1 LKKIIQMTRTLS
13 IIGFL
18 VTISLASFGQN
29 PSFKKW
35 ENPEAIFQRAIKEKK
50 PILLEAFLPTCS
62 HCLAYDKT
70 LRNPIIKNYLDKN
83 FLAYQLDL
91 SKRENGLFLRKNKI
105 YIPSTPSFIILS
117 PEGKTWHIEIMGE
130 ELNSVPGI
138 LKTLQLATDPKQR
151 DAAKLVRYQ
160 AGDRQP
166 ELLLSTA
173 FYTRVTMDTIQNMA
187 IVNDY
192 AKTEAVENYG
202 SELNFLLIQKAML
215 DSDNPIFCYFIN
227 HLPTYYAK
235 YDTALVKQMAENTLM
250 SSIFASRARKYS
262 PERIE
267 SIKKDLATLGIPGKQ
282 IAMRFIVLEVL
293 IDLDQAD
300 SAKAIARINAF
311 YEGKPIPEKEKAFWC
326 KQLTRKGD
334 TTSPCPLP

>member
-1 LKKIIQMTRTLS
+1 LINATL
-13 IIGFL
+13 
-18 VTISLASFGQN
+18 SFGQN
-29 PSFKKW
+29 PSFKTW
-35 ENPEAIFQRAIKEKK
+35 EAPEAIFQRAAKEKK
-50 PILLEAFLPTCS
+50 PILLEAFLPTCP

-70 LRNPIIKNYLDKN
+70 LRSPVIKNYLDKN

-91 SKRENGLFLRKNKI
+91 SKRENGLFLRQHKI
-105 YIPSTPSFIILS
+105 FIPSTPSFIILS
-117 PEGKTWHIEIMGE
+117 PEGKTWHVEIMGE

-138 LKTLQLATDPKQR
+138 LKTLQIATDPKLR

-160 AGDRQP
+160 QGERQP
-166 ELLLSTA
+166 DLLLSTA
-173 FYTRVTMDTIQNMA
+173 FYTRVTMDTTQNMA

-192 AKTEAVENYG
+192 AKAEAPENYG

-215 DSDNPIFCYFIN
+215 DSDNPIFNYFIN
-227 HLPTYYAK
+227 HLPSYYAK
-235 YDTALVKQMAENTLM
+235 YDSAMVKQMAENTLM

-262 PERIE
+262 PEHIQ
-267 SIKKDLATLGIPGKQ
+267 SIKKDLSALGIPEKQ

-293 IDLDQAD
+293 IDLDHAD
-300 SAKAIARINAF
+300 MATAVARINKF

-334 TTSPCPLP
+334 ASSPCPLP

>member
-1 LKKIIQMTRTLS
+1 MTRLLLFV
-13 IIGFL
+13 GFL
-18 VTISLASFGQN
+18 LINATLSFGQN
-29 PSFKKW
+29 PSFKTW
-35 ENPEAIFQRAIKEKK
+35 EAPEAIFQRAAKEKK
-50 PILLEAFLPTCS
+50 PILLEAFLPTCP

-70 LRNPIIKNYLDKN
+70 LRSPVIKNYLDKN

-91 SKRENGLFLRKNKI
+91 SKRENGLFLRQHKI
-105 YIPSTPSFIILS
+105 FIPSTPSFIILS
-117 PEGKTWHIEIMGE
+117 PEGKTWHVEIMGE

-138 LKTLQLATDPKQR
+138 LKTLQIATDPKLR

-160 AGDRQP
+160 QGERQP
-166 ELLLSTA
+166 DLLLSTA
-173 FYTRVTMDTIQNMA
+173 FYTRVTMDTTQNMA

-192 AKTEAVENYG
+192 AKAEAPENYG

-215 DSDNPIFCYFIN
+215 DSDNPIFNYFIK
-227 HLPTYYAK
+227 HLPSYYAK
-235 YDTALVKQMAENTLM
+235 YDSAMVKQMAENTLM

-262 PERIE
+262 PERIQ
-267 SIKKDLATLGIPGKQ
+267 SIKKDLSALGIPEKQ

-293 IDLDQAD
+293 IDLDHAD
-300 SAKAIARINAF
+300 MATAVARINKF

-334 TTSPCPLP
+334 ASSPCPLP

>member
-1 LKKIIQMTRTLS
+1 MTRLLLLVS
-13 IIGFL
+13 FL
-18 VTISLASFGQN
+18 MINAALAFGQN
-29 PSFKKW
+29 PSFKTW
-35 ENPEAIFQRAIKEKK
+35 EAPEAIFQRAAKEKK
-50 PILLEAFLPTCS
+50 PILLEAFLPTCP

-70 LRNPIIKNYLDKN
+70 LRSPTIKNYLDKN

-91 SKRENGLFLRKNKI
+91 SKRENGLFLRQHKI
-105 YIPSTPSFIILS
+105 FIPSTPSFIILS
-117 PEGKTWHIEIMGE
+117 PEGKTWHVEIMGE

-138 LKTLQLATDPKQR
+138 LKTLQIATDPKLR

-160 AGDRQP
+160 QGERQP
-166 ELLLSTA
+166 DLLLSTA
-173 FYTRVTMDTIQNMA
+173 FYTRVTMDTTQNIT

-192 AKTEAVENYG
+192 AKAEAPENYG

-215 DSDNPIFCYFIN
+215 DSDNPIFNYFIN
-227 HLPTYYAK
+227 HLPAYYAK
-235 YDTALVKQMAENTLM
+235 YDSAMVKQMAENTLM

-262 PERIE
+262 PERIQ
-267 SIKKDLATLGIPGKQ
+267 SIKKDLSALGIPEKQ

-293 IDLDQAD
+293 IDLDHAD
-300 SAKAIARINAF
+300 MANAVARINKF

-334 TTSPCPLP
+334 ASSPCPLP

>member
-1 LKKIIQMTRTLS
+1 MTRLLLL
-13 IIGFL
+13 IGFL
-18 VTISLASFGQN
+18 LINATLSFGQN
-29 PSFKKW
+29 PSFKTW
-35 ENPEAIFQRAIKEKK
+35 EAPEAIFQRAAKEKK
-50 PILLEAFLPTCS
+50 PILLEAFLPTCP

-70 LRNPIIKNYLDKN
+70 LRSPVIKNYLDKN

-91 SKRENGLFLRKNKI
+91 SKRENGLFLRQHKI
-105 YIPSTPSFIILS
+105 FIPSTPSFIILS
-117 PEGKTWHIEIMGE
+117 PEGKTWHVEIMGE

-138 LKTLQLATDPKQR
+138 LKTLQIATDPKLR

-160 AGDRQP
+160 QGERQP
-166 ELLLSTA
+166 DLLLSTA
-173 FYTRVTMDTIQNMA
+173 FYTRVTMDTTQNMA

-192 AKTEAVENYG
+192 AKAEAPENYG

-215 DSDNPIFCYFIN
+215 DSDNPIFNYFIN
-227 HLPTYYAK
+227 HLPSYYAK
-235 YDTALVKQMAENTLM
+235 YDSAMVKQMAENTLM

-262 PERIE
+262 PEHIQ
-267 SIKKDLATLGIPGKQ
+267 SIKKDLSALGIPEKQ

-293 IDLDQAD
+293 IDLDHAD
-300 SAKAIARINAF
+300 MATAVARINKF

-334 TTSPCPLP
+334 ASSPCPLP

>member
-1 LKKIIQMTRTLS
+1 MTRLLLLV
-13 IIGFL
+13 GFL
-18 VTISLASFGQN
+18 LINATLSFGQN
-29 PSFKKW
+29 PSFKTW
-35 ENPEAIFQRAIKEKK
+35 EAPEAIFQRAAKEKK
-50 PILLEAFLPTCS
+50 PILLEAFLPTCP

-70 LRNPIIKNYLDKN
+70 LRSPVIKNYLDKN

-91 SKRENGLFLRKNKI
+91 SKRENGLFLRQHKI
-105 YIPSTPSFIILS
+105 FIPSTPSFIILS
-117 PEGKTWHIEIMGE
+117 PEGKTWHVEIMGE

-138 LKTLQLATDPKQR
+138 LKTLQIATDPKLR

-160 AGDRQP
+160 QGERQP
-166 ELLLSTA
+166 DLLLSTA
-173 FYTRVTMDTIQNMA
+173 FYTRVTMDTTQNMA

-192 AKTEAVENYG
+192 AKAEAPENYG

-215 DSDNPIFCYFIN
+215 DSDNPIFNYFIN
-227 HLPTYYAK
+227 HLPSYYAK
-235 YDTALVKQMAENTLM
+235 YDSAMVKQMAENTLM

-262 PERIE
+262 PERIQ
-267 SIKKDLATLGIPGKQ
+267 SIKKDLSALGIPEKQ

-293 IDLDQAD
+293 IDLDHAD
-300 SAKAIARINAF
+300 MTNAVARINKF

-334 TTSPCPLP
+334 ASSPCPLP

>member
-1 LKKIIQMTRTLS
+1 MTRLLLLVSFLMINATL
-13 IIGFL
+13 
-18 VTISLASFGQN
+18 SFGQN
-29 PSFKKW
+29 PSFKTW
-35 ENPEAIFQRAIKEKK
+35 EAPEAIFQRAAKEKK
-50 PILLEAFLPTCS
+50 PILLEAFLPTCP

-70 LRNPIIKNYLDKN
+70 LRSPTIKNYLDKN

-91 SKRENGLFLRKNKI
+91 SKRENGLFLRQHKI
-105 YIPSTPSFIILS
+105 FIPSTPSFIILS
-117 PEGKTWHIEIMGE
+117 PEGKTWHVEIMGE

-138 LKTLQLATDPKQR
+138 LKTLQIATDPKLR

-160 AGDRQP
+160 QGERQP
-166 ELLLSTA
+166 DLLLSTA
-173 FYTRVTMDTIQNMA
+173 FYTRVTMDTTQNIT

-192 AKTEAVENYG
+192 AKAEAPENYG

-215 DSDNPIFCYFIN
+215 DSDNPIFNYFIN
-227 HLPTYYAK
+227 HLPAYYAK
-235 YDTALVKQMAENTLM
+235 YDSAMVKQMAENTLM

-262 PERIE
+262 PERIQ
-267 SIKKDLATLGIPGKQ
+267 SIKKDLSALGIPEKQ

-293 IDLDQAD
+293 IDLDHAD
-300 SAKAIARINAF
+300 MANAVARINKF

-334 TTSPCPLP
+334 ASSPCPLP

>member
-1 LKKIIQMTRTLS
+1 MTRLLLLV
-13 IIGFL
+13 GFL
-18 VTISLASFGQN
+18 LINATLSFGQN
-29 PSFKKW
+29 PSFKTW
-35 ENPEAIFQRAIKEKK
+35 EAPEAIFQRAAKEKK
-50 PILLEAFLPTCS
+50 PILLEAFLPTCP

-70 LRNPIIKNYLDKN
+70 LRSPVIKNYLDKN

-91 SKRENGLFLRKNKI
+91 SKRENGLFLRQHKI
-105 YIPSTPSFIILS
+105 FIPSTPSFIILS
-117 PEGKTWHIEIMGE
+117 PEGKTWHVEIMGE

-138 LKTLQLATDPKQR
+138 LKTLQIATDPKLR

-160 AGDRQP
+160 QGERQP
-166 ELLLSTA
+166 DLLLSTA
-173 FYTRVTMDTIQNMA
+173 FYTRVTMDTTQNMA

-192 AKTEAVENYG
+192 AKAEAPENYG

-215 DSDNPIFCYFIN
+215 DSDNPIFNYFIN
-227 HLPTYYAK
+227 HLSSYYAK
-235 YDTALVKQMAENTLM
+235 YDSAMVKQMAENTLM

-262 PERIE
+262 PERIQ
-267 SIKKDLATLGIPGKQ
+267 SIKKDLSALGIPEKQ

-293 IDLDQAD
+293 IDLDHAD
-300 SAKAIARINAF
+300 MANAVARINKF

-334 TTSPCPLP
+334 ASSPCPLP

>member
-1 LKKIIQMTRTLS
+1 MTRLLLLV
-13 IIGFL
+13 GFL
-18 VTISLASFGQN
+18 LINATLSFGQN
-29 PSFKKW
+29 PSFKTW
-35 ENPEAIFQRAIKEKK
+35 EAPEAIFQRAAKEKK
-50 PILLEAFLPTCS
+50 PILLEAFLPTCP

-70 LRNPIIKNYLDKN
+70 LRSPVIKNYLDKN

-91 SKRENGLFLRKNKI
+91 SKRENGLFLRQHKI
-105 YIPSTPSFIILS
+105 FIPSTPSFIILS
-117 PEGKTWHIEIMGE
+117 PEGKTWHVEIMGE

-138 LKTLQLATDPKQR
+138 LKTLQIATDPKLR

-160 AGDRQP
+160 QGERQP
-166 ELLLSTA
+166 DLLLSTA
-173 FYTRVTMDTIQNMA
+173 FYTRVTMDTTQNMA

-192 AKTEAVENYG
+192 AKAEAPENYG

-215 DSDNPIFCYFIN
+215 DSDNPIFNYFIK
-227 HLPTYYAK
+227 HLPSYYAK
-235 YDTALVKQMAENTLM
+235 YDSAMVKQMAENTLM

-262 PERIE
+262 PERIQ
-267 SIKKDLATLGIPGKQ
+267 SIKKDLSALGIPEKQ

-293 IDLDQAD
+293 IDLDHAD
-300 SAKAIARINAF
+300 MATAVARINKF

-334 TTSPCPLP
+334 ALSPCPLP

>member
-1 LKKIIQMTRTLS
+1 MTRLLLLV
-13 IIGFL
+13 GFL
-18 VTISLASFGQN
+18 LINATLSFGQN
-29 PSFKKW
+29 PSFKTW
-35 ENPEAIFQRAIKEKK
+35 EAPEAIFQRAAKEKK
-50 PILLEAFLPTCS
+50 PILLEAFLPTCP

-70 LRNPIIKNYLDKN
+70 LRSPVIKNYLDKN

-91 SKRENGLFLRKNKI
+91 SKRENGLFLRQHKI
-105 YIPSTPSFIILS
+105 FIPSTPSFIILS
-117 PEGKTWHIEIMGE
+117 PEGKTWHVEIMGE

-138 LKTLQLATDPKQR
+138 LKTLQIATDPKLR

-160 AGDRQP
+160 QGERQP
-166 ELLLSTA
+166 DLLLSTA
-173 FYTRVTMDTIQNMA
+173 FYTRVTMDTTQNMA

-192 AKTEAVENYG
+192 AKAEAPENYG

-215 DSDNPIFCYFIN
+215 DSDNPIFNYFIN
-227 HLPTYYAK
+227 HLPSYYAK
-235 YDTALVKQMAENTLM
+235 YDSAMVKQMAENTLM

-262 PERIE
+262 PERIQ
-267 SIKKDLATLGIPGKQ
+267 SIKKDLSALGIPEKQ

-293 IDLDQAD
+293 IDLDHAD
-300 SAKAIARINAF
+300 MATAVARINKF

-334 TTSPCPLP
+334 ASSPCPLP

>member
-1 LKKIIQMTRTLS
+1 MTRLLLLVS
-13 IIGFL
+13 FL
-18 VTISLASFGQN
+18 MINAALAFGQN
-29 PSFKKW
+29 PSFKTW
-35 ENPEAIFQRAIKEKK
+35 EAPEAIFQRAAKEKK
-50 PILLEAFLPTCS
+50 PILLEAFLPTCP

-70 LRNPIIKNYLDKN
+70 LRSPTIKNYLDKN

-91 SKRENGLFLRKNKI
+91 SKRENGLFLRQHKI
-105 YIPSTPSFIILS
+105 FIPSTPSFIILS
-117 PEGKTWHIEIMGE
+117 PEGKTWHVEIMGE

-138 LKTLQLATDPKQR
+138 LKTLQIATDPKLR

-160 AGDRQP
+160 QGERQP
-166 ELLLSTA
+166 DLLLSTA
-173 FYTRVTMDTIQNMA
+173 FYTRVTMDTTQNIT

-192 AKTEAVENYG
+192 AKAEAPENYG

-215 DSDNPIFCYFIN
+215 DSDNPIFNYFIN
-227 HLPTYYAK
+227 HLPAYYAK
-235 YDTALVKQMAENTLM
+235 YDSAMVKQMAENTLM

-262 PERIE
+262 PKRIQ
-267 SIKKDLATLGIPGKQ
+267 SIKKDLLALGIPEKQ

-293 IDLDQAD
+293 IDLDHAD
-300 SAKAIARINAF
+300 MANAVARINKF

-334 TTSPCPLP
+334 ASSPCPLP

>member
-1 LKKIIQMTRTLS
+1 MKRLLLLV
-13 IIGFL
+13 GFL
-18 VTISLASFGQN
+18 LINATLSFGQN
-29 PSFKKW
+29 PSFKTW
-35 ENPEAIFQRAIKEKK
+35 EAPEAIFQRAAKEKK
-50 PILLEAFLPTCS
+50 PILLEAFLPTCP

-70 LRNPIIKNYLDKN
+70 LRSPVIKNYLDKN
-83 FLAYQLDL
+83 FLAYQVDL
-91 SKRENGLFLRKNKI
+91 SKRENGLFLRQHKI

-117 PEGKTWHIEIMGE
+117 PEGKTWHVEIMGE

-138 LKTLQLATDPKQR
+138 LKTLQIATDPKLR

-160 AGDRQP
+160 QGERQP
-166 ELLLSTA
+166 DLLLSTA
-173 FYTRVTMDTIQNMA
+173 FYTRVTMDTTQNMA

-192 AKTEAVENYG
+192 AKAEAPENYG

-215 DSDNPIFCYFIN
+215 DSDNPIFNYFIN
-227 HLPTYYAK
+227 HLPSYYAK
-235 YDTALVKQMAENTLM
+235 YDSAMVKQMAENTLM

-262 PERIE
+262 PERIQ
-267 SIKKDLATLGIPGKQ
+267 SIKKDLSALGIPEKQ

-293 IDLDQAD
+293 IDLDHAD
-300 SAKAIARINAF
+300 MANAVARINKF

-334 TTSPCPLP
+334 ASSPCPLP

>member
-1 LKKIIQMTRTLS
+1 MTRTLS
-13 IIGFL
+13 FIGFL
-18 VTISLASFGQN
+18 CTIALASFGQN
-29 PSFKKW
+29 PSFKTW
-35 ENPEAIFQRAIKEKK
+35 EAPEAIFQRAAKEKK

-62 HCLAYDKT
+62 HCMAYDKT
-70 LRNPIIKNYLDKN
+70 LRSPVIKNYLDKN

-117 PEGKTWHIEIMGE
+117 PEGKTWHVEIMGE

-138 LKTLQLATDPKQR
+138 LKTLQIATDPKQR
-151 DAAKLVRYQ
+151 DAAKLARYQ

-166 ELLLSTA
+166 DLLLSTA
-173 FYTRVTMDTIQNMA
+173 FYTRVTMDTVQNMA

-192 AKTEAVENYG
+192 AKSEATENYG

-215 DSDNPIFCYFIN
+215 DSDNPIFSYFIKN
-227 HLPTYYAK
+227 LPAYYAK
-235 YDTALVKQMAENTLM
+235 YDTAMVKQMAENVLM
-250 SSIFASRARKYS
+250 SSIFCSRARSYS
-262 PERIE
+262 PARMQ
-267 SIKKDLATLGIPGKQ
+267 SIKNDLTLLGIPAKQ

-293 IDLDQAD
+293 IDLDQAKP
-300 SAKAIARINAF
+300 AQAIERIIQF

-334 TTSPCPLP
+334 ATSPCPLP

>member
-1 LKKIIQMTRTLS
+1 MTRLLLLVSFLMFNATL
-13 IIGFL
+13 GF
-18 VTISLASFGQN
+18 SQN
-29 PSFKKW
+29 PSFKTW
-35 ENPEAIFQRAIKEKK
+35 EAPDAIFQRAAKEKK

-70 LRNPIIKNYLDKN
+70 LRSPVIKNYLDKN

-91 SKRENGLFLRKNKI
+91 SKRENGLFLRQHKI
-105 YIPSTPSFIILS
+105 FIPSTPSFIILS
-117 PEGKTWHIEIMGE
+117 PEGKTWHVEIMGD

-138 LKTLQLATDPKQR
+138 LKTLQIATDPKLR

-160 AGDRQP
+160 QGERQP
-166 ELLLSTA
+166 DLLLSTA
-173 FYTRVTMDTIQNMA
+173 FYTRVTMDTMQNIA
-187 IVNDY
+187 IVNEY
-192 AKTEAVENYG
+192 AKAEAPENYG

-215 DSDNPIFCYFIN
+215 DSDNPIFNYFIN

-235 YDTALVKQMAENTLM
+235 YDSAMIKQMAENTLM

-262 PERIE
+262 PERIQ
-267 SIKKDLATLGIPGKQ
+267 SIKNDLARLGIPAKQ

-293 IDLDQAD
+293 IDLDHAD
-300 SAKAIARINAF
+300 MAKAVTRINNF

-326 KQLTRKGD
+326 RQLTRQGD
-334 TTSPCPLP
+334 ASSPCPLP